1 MWHMTVFMEAEL
13 HVTEQLL
20 RYTLKLFLTTCSPL
34 FVFSTKSDYMHFSSA
49 YVFTTV
55 LKDHNCLLLQLKKMT
70 ATVLTGLD
78 TIIIFNVTIFLSL
91 ALLMLALTTEKYWA
105 LCNTLSI
112 STYFFPSN
120 NTVNCHL
127 PAHLL
132 ICPPGYRPTYM
143 QTRKYIRL

>member
-20 RYTLKLFLTTCSPL
+20 RSTLKLFLTTSSQL
-34 FVFSTKSDYMHFSSA
+34 FVFSTKSGYMHFSSA
-49 YVFTTV
+49 YFFTTV
-55 LKDHNCLLLQLKKMT
+55 LKDPNCLLLQPKKMA

-78 TIIIFNVTIFLSL
+78 TIIMFNVTIFLSL
-91 ALLMLALTTEKYWA
+91 ASLMLALTIEKYWA

-127 PAHLL
+127 QAHPL
-132 ICPPGYRPTYM
+132 IRPPGYRPTYM